1 MSKGDGGPKG
11 REGADS
17 NTSARRRGGAAPKGE
32 RERKTPLRFAALDL
46 GTNNCRLLIAAPS
59 RDNFRIVDSFS
70 RIVRLGEDLSRTGV
84 LSDGAM
90 DRTMDAIK
98 VCAEKV
104 ARRGVTHIRCIA
116 TQACR
121 GAENGKEFLLRVRRD
136 TGLKFDI
143 ITPEEEARLSVSG
156 CAELVDPAAP
166 AGLIFDIGGG
176 STELSWVK
184 RMEKTGALDVVAWT
198 SFSFGVV
205 SVAEKWGGA
214 EISLETFDE
223 IVREIRS
230 GIAAFGDPAMVKP
243 IFERGEAHLL
253 GTSGTVTSI
262 AGVHLKLPRYKRAA
276 VDGLWLSLEE
286 ARAATEKLRA
296 QSYEE
301 RCAEPCI
308 GKERADL
315 VVAGCAILEALVQ
328 EWPTSRIRVADRG
341 LREGILM
348 DLMAQARGE

>member
-1 MSKGDGGPKG
+1 MSKGDGGPNG

-17 NTSARRRGGAAPKGE
+17 KTRAGGRGGE
-32 RERKTPLRFAALDL
+32 RQGRKKPLRFAALDL
-46 GTNNCRLLIAAPS
+46 GTNNCRLLIAALS
-59 RDNFRIVDSFS
+59 RDYFRIVDSFS
-70 RIVRLGEDLSRTGV
+70 RIVRLGEGLSRTGV
-84 LSDGAM
+84 LSDAAM

-98 VCAEKV
+98 ICAEKV

-121 GAENGKEFLLRVRRD
+121 GADNGEEFLERVRRD

-156 CAELVDPAAP
+156 CAELVDPKAP
-166 AGLIFDIGGG
+166 AGLVFDIGGG

-184 RMEKTGALDVVAWT
+184 RNAQTGTLDVVAWT

-214 EISLETFDE
+214 ETSRETFDE
-223 IVREIRS
+223 IVRIIREE
-230 GIAAFGDPAMVKP
+230 IAAFGDPANVKR
-243 IFERGEAHLL
+243 FFDSGDTHLL

-262 AGVHLKLPRYKRAA
+262 AGVHLELPRYKRAA
-276 VDGLWLSLEE
+276 VDGLWLSVEE
-286 ARAATEKLRA
+286 ARAATEKLRS
-296 QSYEE
+296 QTYEE
-301 RCAEPCI
+301 RCEEPCI

-315 VVAGCAILEALVQ
+315 VVAGCAILEALIQ
-328 EWPTSRIRVADRG
+328 EWPTSRVRVADRG

-348 DLMAQARGE
+348 DLMAEARGE